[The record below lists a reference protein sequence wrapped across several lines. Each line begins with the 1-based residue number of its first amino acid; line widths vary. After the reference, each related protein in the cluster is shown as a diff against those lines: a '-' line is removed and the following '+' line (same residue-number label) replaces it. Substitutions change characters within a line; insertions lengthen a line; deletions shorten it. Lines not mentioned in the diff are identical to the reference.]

1 MCEADGHVQLPLLW
15 LARTESLFTCKACL
29 TVALMGCPLVT
40 LPVCELAG
48 HGQAP
53 ATGPLC
59 FDHVKPLTDLCLDVV
74 LTIEQKGVLIAANG
88 TLGWIDSVVLAASP
102 TIVVLATSPAILALA
117 VLAIMATIILLVV
130 LPIFLLGAIAAAKS
144 TVAIAVD
151 VSAGATGIVGAV
163 ALGVIATPLLVT
175 LFVFVL

>member
-59 FDHVKPLTDLCLDVV
+59 FDHFKPLTDLCLDVV

-88 TLGWIDSVVLAASP
+88 TLGWIDSVVQAAPP
-102 TIVVLATSPAILALA
+102 TIVVLCWPPRPPSWRWLYWPSCNHHIAGCAAH
-117 VLAIMATIILLVV
+117 
-130 LPIFLLGAIAAAKS
+130 IFAWRHCCR
-144 TVAIAVD
+144 
-151 VSAGATGIVGAV
+151 
-163 ALGVIATPLLVT
+163 
-175 LFVFVL
+175 